1 MIVLACIIG
10 KIKENQYMYYNRTT
24 VRYKSRWIAIQSLN
38 KHNNQCLIRQ
48 SLIKFDIADI
58 SSGIFFSFSFSSF
71 QFSSC
76 SKDFFILFELMKF
89 FSHPVL
95 VFWLV
100 LVCYNSL
107 ALGTIKYLYQTS
119 QAFFSA
125 SLLPQAHWL
134 TDGAYFSIFFL
145 CTHTHI
151 HLPCT
156 HTLHTYWLADSRTCY
171 WFVSLHYLNKILRL
185 CGILSC
191 HIFLDF
197 HTSLF

>member
-1 MIVLACIIG
+1 MFL
-10 KIKENQYMYYNRTT
+10 
-24 VRYKSRWIAIQSLN
+24 
-38 KHNNQCLIRQ
+38 
-48 SLIKFDIADI
+48 
-58 SSGIFFSFSFSSF
+58 FSFSFSSF

-76 SKDFFILFELMKF
+76 SKDFFILFELIKLGF

-119 QAFFSA
+119 QALFSA
-125 SLLPQAHWL
+125 SLLSQARWL

-145 CTHTHI
+145 CTHAHI

-156 HTLHTYWLADSRTCY
+156 HTLHTYWLADSCTCY
-171 WFVSLHYLNKILRL
+171 WFVSLHYLIKILRL
-185 CGILSC
+185 CGIPLCHVFCSRFISYKYNMITSALFLLVEQHKHIRGLYYEMGSELSLS
-191 HIFLDF
+191 FQ
-197 HTSLF
+197 